1 MTEGRINILD
11 RNEGV
16 FTWGEVFTKS
26 GGVAGSYVTFVY
38 MIELQTIFVYRHTDN
53 ICNLTDRY
61 KWKVKV
67 IGIKVRPKIKLPSRL
82 INELVCMNKIY
93 IVNVLKYC

>member
-16 FTWGEVFTKS
+16 FTWGKVFTKT

-38 MIELQTIFVYRHTDN
+38 VVIVTDKWYTDN
-53 ICNLTDRY
+53 ICNLTDCNKY
-61 KWKVKV
+61 KVKV
-67 IGIKVRPKIKLPSRL
+67 IGIKV
-82 INELVCMNKIY
+82 
-93 IVNVLKYC
+93 